1 MPGPIFKGYAG
12 VTVSAEEP
20 QFDAE
25 TGSLWVDVTFKGSR
39 NAIFDVGT
47 DLRAQGVSYQASQDG
62 PIHSLRARMPTI
74 INTDQPEDRYEI
86 STEAQDKSIFEHP
99 MAVAAANSY
108 DSALTSAG
116 AETWRRVIENAIEEI
131 GEPGFQ
137 GDALDT
143 TTEGKVIRHLR
154 AGVTGWQID
163 FIVLRRFRQV
173 ALEYARAAGKINLDD
188 GQYIYTTAQL
198 NLPDAVYFNLP
209 ATPEDPSDDYSW
221 GWRKRGQRV
230 EIVGNF
236 AEQTVELVFAPWST
250 FLYTPAGGNL
260 AW

>member
-1 MPGPIFKGYAG
+1 MPGPIFKGYSG
-12 VTVSAEEP
+12 VTVAAEEP

-25 TGSLWVDVTFKGSR
+25 TGALWVDVTFKGSR
-39 NAIFDVGT
+39 AAIFDVGT
-47 DLRAQGVSYQASQDG
+47 DLQAQGVAYQCSQDG
-62 PIHSLRARMPTI
+62 PVHSLRARMPTV
-74 INTDQPEDRYEI
+74 INTEQPQDRYEI

-99 MAVAAANSY
+99 SAIQAAAEY
-108 DSALTSAG
+108 DNELTSDG
-116 AETWRRVIENAIEEI
+116 AETWREVAEKAVSENVIGATSGVI
-131 GEPGFQ
+131 GS
-137 GDALDT
+137 
-143 TTEGKVIRHLR
+143 VIRHLR

-173 ALEYARAAGKINLDD
+173 ALGYAAAAGKITLDD
-188 GQYIYTTAQL
+188 GQFIYTTAQL

-209 ATPEDPSDDYSW
+209 DTPAVPSADYSW

-250 FLYTPAGGNL
+250 FLYEPAGGDL
-260 AW
+260 SW